1 MLIFKKIFF
10 VGFNGYILPVVGD
23 IHGGARISLDLF
35 ILRFSGSILLVVNGI
50 PVDSEASTVTSLS

>member
-1 MLIFKKIFF
+1 

-35 ILRFSGSILLVVNGI
+35 ILRFSGSILLVVDGI